1 MGQTQ
6 HLFYLFS
13 SLSQYNKYSTID
25 YNRKNQRWCAWNSN
39 PGPHYGRYRRIHWGP
54 LDGIFVHPLWVE
66 GTQCYKQT
74 LQKRPT
80 LKTLL
85 GLRKRWQPP
94 TTFFFWRFKYFWVV
108 SRRMWTMEESF
119 DRFDNNNNN
128 FVQTTKTTF
137 QFHFQQLKKK
147 KKKMGCEILVE
158 ISPLSEWEMK
168 AVLAQMVRW
177 WCVYDKHPKIT
188 QHLKGNIPNRF
199 DCWANPVVQELL

>member
-1 MGQTQ
+1 
-6 HLFYLFS
+6 
-13 SLSQYNKYSTID
+13 
-25 YNRKNQRWCAWNSN
+25 
-39 PGPHYGRYRRIHWGP
+39 
-54 LDGIFVHPLWVE
+54 
-66 GTQCYKQT
+66 
-74 LQKRPT
+74 
-80 LKTLL
+80 
-85 GLRKRWQPP
+85 
-94 TTFFFWRFKYFWVV
+94 
-108 SRRMWTMEESF
+108 MEESF

-137 QFHFQQLKKK
+137 QFHFQQLK

-199 DCWANPVVQELL
+199 DC

>member
-1 MGQTQ
+1 
-6 HLFYLFS
+6 
-13 SLSQYNKYSTID
+13 
-25 YNRKNQRWCAWNSN
+25 
-39 PGPHYGRYRRIHWGP
+39 
-54 LDGIFVHPLWVE
+54 
-66 GTQCYKQT
+66 
-74 LQKRPT
+74 
-80 LKTLL
+80 
-85 GLRKRWQPP
+85 
-94 TTFFFWRFKYFWVV
+94 
-108 SRRMWTMEESF
+108 MEESF

-177 WCVYDKHPKIT
+177 WCVYDKHTKIT

-199 DCWANPVVQELL
+199 DC